1 MTKDQWR
8 KLGKEARKAL
18 SSEERLIQTNAICNA
33 ITTDPRWQRAK
44 TVLLFLSFG
53 SEWDTTP
60 LIEDAWANDKTVAL
74 TVCYPDHQMKPC
86 LYTPDTPLV
95 TALGSLREI
104 PQELATPIDIN
115 SIDFCLI
122 PGLLFDPY
130 GTRLGYGAGYYDRFL
145 PKLPEHCTMLA
156 AGFNC
161 QFVGA
166 ALPYE
171 ATDYHV
177 PEIITP
183 AKRIKTRMHFSK

>member
-95 TALGSLREI
+95 TTLGSLREI

-122 PGLLFDPY
+122 PSLLFDPY

-145 PKLPEHCTMLA
+145 PKLPEHCTMLV

>member
-95 TALGSLREI
+95 TTLGSLREI

-115 SIDFCLI
+115 SIHFCLI

-130 GTRLGYGAGYYDRFL
+130 GTRLRYGAGYYDRFL

-156 AGFNC
+156 AGYNC

>member
-1 MTKDQWR
+1 MTKDHWR
-8 KLGKEARKAL
+8 KLGKEVRKAL
-18 SSEERLIQTNAICNA
+18 STEERLIQNKAICDA
-33 ITTDPRWQRAK
+33 IITAPRWQRAK

-60 LIEDAWANDKTVAL
+60 LIEDAWANKKTVAL

-86 LYTPDTPLV
+86 RYTPNTPL
-95 TALGSLREI
+95 TTTLGSLREI
-104 PQELATPIDIN
+104 PQEVAEPIDIN
-115 SIDFCLI
+115 TVDFCLI

-145 PKLPEHCTMLA
+145 PKLPAHCTMLA

-161 QFVGA
+161 QLVGE

-183 AKRIKTRMHFSK
+183 QQHIKTRSHFSK

>member
-74 TVCYPDHQMKPC
+74 TVCYPDHQMNPC

-95 TALGSLREI
+95 TTLGSLREI

-161 QFVGA
+161 QFVGT

-183 AKRIKTRMHFSK
+183 AKHIKTRMHFSK

>member
-33 ITTDPRWQRAK
+33 ITTDPRLQRAK

-95 TALGSLREI
+95 TTLGSLREI

>member
-1 MTKDQWR
+1 
-8 KLGKEARKAL
+8 
-18 SSEERLIQTNAICNA
+18 
-33 ITTDPRWQRAK
+33 
-44 TVLLFLSFG
+44 
-53 SEWDTTP
+53 
-60 LIEDAWANDKTVAL
+60 
-74 TVCYPDHQMKPC
+74 MKPC

-95 TALGSLREI
+95 TTLGSLREI
-104 PQELATPIDIN
+104 PQEVAEPIDIE

-145 PKLPEHCTMLA
+145 PKLPSHCTMLA

-161 QFVGA
+161 QLVGT

-177 PEIITP
+177 PEVITP
-183 AKRIKTRMHFSK
+183 HTHIKTRTQFSK

>member
-60 LIEDAWANDKTVAL
+60 LIEDAWANDKTAAL

-95 TALGSLREI
+95 TTLGSLREI